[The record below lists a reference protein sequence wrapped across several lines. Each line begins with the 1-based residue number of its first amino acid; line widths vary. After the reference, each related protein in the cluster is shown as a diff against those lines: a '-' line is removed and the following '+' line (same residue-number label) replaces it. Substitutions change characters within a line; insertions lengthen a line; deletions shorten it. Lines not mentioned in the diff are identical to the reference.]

1 MTIDHKLMRWFA
13 KHQGEAAKEADIRRE
28 LGISHG
34 TFHQARARLLA
45 AGLLKRHKEGAL
57 YVYDLP
63 DEAAAAFGSAAA
75 ETTLPKG
82 SGAGAAAPPSV
93 PPVPRARARA
103 ESSSEEQEL
112 PDLSGHYANLE
123 EVQDA
128 ILALEQDVSFSF
140 DNGDLVVESSDGLH
154 MDTYS
159 VDLRW
164 DGAELELLS
173 RG

>member
-1 MTIDHKLMRWFA
+1 M
-13 KHQGEAAKEADIRRE
+13 
-28 LGISHG
+28 
-34 TFHQARARLLA
+34 
-45 AGLLKRHKEGAL
+45 
-57 YVYDLP
+57 
-63 DEAAAAFGSAAA
+63 
-75 ETTLPKG
+75 
-82 SGAGAAAPPSV
+82 
-93 PPVPRARARA
+93 PRARARA

>member
-45 AGLLKRHKEGAL
+45 AGLLKRRKKGAL

-63 DEAAAAFGSAAA
+63 DEAAAAFGSAGASSP
-75 ETTLPKG
+75 LPK
-82 SGAGAAAPPSV
+82 AAPA
-93 PPVPRARARA
+93 PPALQARAKQA
-103 ESSSEEQEL
+103 PAVEEEQEL

-140 DNGDLVVESSDGLH
+140 DNGDLVIESSDGLH
-154 MDTYS
+154 IDTYS

-164 DGAELELLS
+164 DGAELELLT
-173 RG
+173 RE

>member
-1 MTIDHKLMRWFA
+1 M
-13 KHQGEAAKEADIRRE
+13 
-28 LGISHG
+28 
-34 TFHQARARLLA
+34 
-45 AGLLKRHKEGAL
+45 
-57 YVYDLP
+57 
-63 DEAAAAFGSAAA
+63 
-75 ETTLPKG
+75 
-82 SGAGAAAPPSV
+82 
-93 PPVPRARARA
+93 
-103 ESSSEEQEL
+103 
-112 PDLSGHYANLE
+112 
-123 EVQDA
+123 QDA

>member
-13 KHQGEAAKEADIRRE
+13 KHQGEAVKEADIRRE

-45 AGLLKRHKEGAL
+45 AGLLERRKEGAL

-63 DEAAAAFGSAAA
+63 DETAAVFGSAGASPP
-75 ETTLPKG
+75 LPKE
-82 SGAGAAAPPSV
+82 SEAPPALQARAKQAAAV
-93 PPVPRARARA
+93 K
-103 ESSSEEQEL
+103 EEQEL

-123 EVQDA
+123 EVRDA
-128 ILALEQDVSFSF
+128 IIALEQDVSFSF

-164 DGAELELLS
+164 DGAELELLT
-173 RG
+173 RE

>member
-13 KHQGEAAKEADIRRE
+13 KHQGEVAKEADIRRE

-45 AGLLKRHKEGAL
+45 AGLLKRRKEGAL

-63 DEAAAAFGSAAA
+63 DEESEAAPAPPTLQARAKQAAAV
-75 ETTLPKG
+75 E
-82 SGAGAAAPPSV
+82 
-93 PPVPRARARA
+93 
-103 ESSSEEQEL
+103 EEQDL

-154 MDTYS
+154 IDTYS

>member
-45 AGLLKRHKEGAL
+45 AGLLKRRKEGAL
-57 YVYDLP
+57 YVYNLP
-63 DEAAAAFGSAAA
+63 DEAAAAFGSAGASPA
-75 ETTLPKG
+75 LPKE
-82 SGAGAAAPPSV
+82 SEAAPA
-93 PPVPRARARA
+93 PPV
-103 ESSSEEQEL
+103 EEEQEL

-154 MDTYS
+154 IDTYS

-164 DGAELELLS
+164 DGAELELLT
-173 RG
+173 RV

>member
-45 AGLLKRHKEGAL
+45 AGLLKRRKEGAL

-63 DEAAAAFGSAAA
+63 DEAAAVFGSAGASPP
-75 ETTLPKG
+75 LPKE
-82 SGAGAAAPPSV
+82 SEAAQASAV
-93 PPVPRARARA
+93 
-103 ESSSEEQEL
+103 EEEQEL

-154 MDTYS
+154 IDTYS

-164 DGAELELLS
+164 DGAELELLT
-173 RG
+173 RE

>member
-34 TFHQARARLLA
+34 TFHQTRARLLA
-45 AGLLKRHKEGAL
+45 AGLLKRRKKGAL
-57 YVYDLP
+57 YVYTLP
-63 DEAAAAFGSAAA
+63 DEAAAVRS
-75 ETTLPKG
+75 
-82 SGAGAAAPPSV
+82 
-93 PPVPRARARA
+93 ARAPSTGGT

>member
-45 AGLLKRHKEGAL
+45 AGLLKRRKEGAL

-63 DEAAAAFGSAAA
+63 DEAAAVFGSAGASPP
-75 ETTLPKG
+75 LPKE
-82 SGAGAAAPPSV
+82 SEAAPAPPALQARAKQAAAV
-93 PPVPRARARA
+93 
-103 ESSSEEQEL
+103 EEEQEL

-154 MDTYS
+154 IDTYS

>member
-13 KHQGEAAKEADIRRE
+13 KHQGEAVKEADIRRE

-45 AGLLKRHKEGAL
+45 AGLLKRRKKGAL
-57 YVYDLP
+57 YVYTLQ

-112 PDLSGHYANLE
+112 PDLSGQYGNLD
-123 EVQDA
+123 EVEDA
-128 ILALEQDVSFSF
+128 VLAIARDVSYSLE
-140 DNGDLVVESSDGLH
+140 GDRFVVESSDGLH
-154 MDTYS
+154 LDTYS